1 MTVTVTQIIPIQ
13 QNDAANITKHLFFRT
28 TEFLFVFS
36 DAVGAATVTAIDS
49 VCANDGLVCMCG
61 GLVVISTARECCAA
75 TAIFLFFLIRLVLFV
90 FFEAVAVAVGAAVIG
105 APTTATC
112 DSMFDR
118 LVFIWYFLRRTDVDC
133 GFNS

>member
-1 MTVTVTQIIPIQ
+1 MTMTQIIPIQ

-61 GLVVISTARECCAA
+61 GLVVISTARECCA
-75 TAIFLFFLIRLVLFV
+75 TAIFLFFLIRLVSFV
-90 FFEAVAVAVGAAVIG
+90 FLEAVAVAVGAVLIVVAIAVVKSSG
-105 APTTATC
+105 TAKL
-112 DSMFDR
+112 D
-118 LVFIWYFLRRTDVDC
+118 LL
-133 GFNS
+133 